1 MSPGRND
8 RGSNDGASS
17 LAALSTVA
25 HERSRYAAAS
35 SSHLAPL
42 PLASLLDARSA
53 PAETRVLT
61 PRDVEQLRR
70 ALPSRYVC
78 SDWYLLYSTTVHGT
92 SLNTLHMRAS
102 GSGGCI
108 LALRDRSGGRFG
120 GFASEWREPEVPP
133 RFYGSGE
140 CFLFHVQPPDQVDS
154 PDAVHVHRWA
164 GANSHYLFSHKD
176 HLAMGSGGRFGLWV
190 DSELLHGSS
199 GPSETFG
206 NPCLCDPAASL
217 EVSEDGW
224 PTSREFVC
232 DVLEVWG
239 VDANAIA
246 TRQAHLE
253 MMRSRKA

>member
-1 MSPGRND
+1 MGPQRNE

-17 LAALSTVA
+17 LSAPSTAA
-25 HERSRYAAAS
+25 HEQPRCTTAS
-35 SSHLAPL
+35 SSHLTPL
-42 PLASLLDARSA
+42 PPASLLDVRSA

-78 SDWYLLYSTTVHGT
+78 SNWHLLYSTTVHGI

-102 GSGGCI
+102 GCGGCI

-140 CFLFHVQPPDQVDS
+140 SFLFHVQPSDQVDS
-154 PDAVHVHRWA
+154 PVAVHVHRWS
-164 GANSHYLFSHKD
+164 GANSHFVFSQKD

-199 GPSETFG
+199 GPSETYS
-206 NPCLCDPAASL
+206 NPCLCDPAAPL

-246 TRQAHLE
+246 TRQAYLE
-253 MMRSRKA
+253 MMRSREA